1 MAEDNPA
8 LPGWVD
14 ERLDEIFAGFPPE
27 LDIKPHR
34 EAYADCLAQVIV
46 RGQPAIE
53 ADAAGEAARATCREQ
68 FIIALESIGID
79 RQVLDALNQV
89 LEVVEDDLAEDT

>member
-34 EAYADCLAQVIV
+34 EAYADCLAQAIGQ
-46 RGQPAIE
+46 GQPAIE
-53 ADAAGEAARATCREQ
+53 ADATRATCREQ